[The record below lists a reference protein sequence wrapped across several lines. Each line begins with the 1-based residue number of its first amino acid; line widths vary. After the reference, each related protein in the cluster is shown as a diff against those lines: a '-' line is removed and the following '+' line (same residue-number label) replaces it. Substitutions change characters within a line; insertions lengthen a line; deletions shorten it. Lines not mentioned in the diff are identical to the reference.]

1 MVQIYGKKINF
12 ARLTEFLTMK
22 QKNIIISP
30 SRVIGFFRS
39 LVNMKDD
46 LALTE
51 TAESIRK
58 NVPFRG
64 ANVFILAFA
73 IVIASVGLNVNSIPV
88 IIGAMLISPVM
99 GPILGFG
106 FGLGTLD
113 RDLVI
118 DSLKNLTIMVGISI
132 MASTLYFLLSPLSL
146 ENPTE
151 LLARTNPTIYDVL
164 IAFFGGLA
172 GILENSRK
180 GKGTVLS
187 GVAIAT
193 ALMPPLCTVGYGIAI
208 WNWSYASG
216 AFYLFIINSI
226 FIALATFLG
235 VKYLKY
241 PAVSESLGGRYRLK
255 PGWVS
260 FILVLIIVP
269 SLISAFNI
277 VKESNF
283 KINAS
288 KVVQENKALG
298 KGFIYDHKVDMTT
311 KPATI
316 ELYFAGES
324 LTPADKERLYA
335 SAEKYGITR
344 SQLILKDDASVSR
357 EFMSES
363 EIIKNITASSEKQQ
377 RALGDTIVK
386 LRTRLNAYQAKDMP
400 IQNIAD
406 ELSAQYPSVIGLTLA
421 RGASYRLEAVAPS
434 RPAAQTAAPADST
447 AVDTL
452 AVTAPHPSPVLADK
466 DAVVALVRLNAP
478 LQEGEKDRISRWLAA
493 RLKVKQVQLIVVE

>member
-1 MVQIYGKKINF
+1 MRKFTRKRIIF
-12 ARLTEFLTMK
+12 AHLIEYLMMK
-22 QKNIIISP
+22 EKNIVINQ
-30 SRVIGFFRS
+30 SRILGFFRN
-39 LVNMKDD
+39 LVSMKDD
-46 LALTE
+46 LALEE
-51 TAESIRK
+51 TASAIRK

-113 RDLVI
+113 RGLVI
-118 DSLKNLTIMVGISI
+118 DSLKNLAIMVAISI
-132 MASTLYFLLSPLSL
+132 LASTLYFLLSPLSL

-151 LLARTNPTIYDVL
+151 LLARTNPTIYDVM

-208 WNWSYASG
+208 WNWSYATG

-226 FIALATFLG
+226 FIALATYLG

-241 PAVSESLGGRYRLK
+241 PAVSDSLGGKYRLK
-255 PGWVS
+255 PGWVTA
-260 FILVLIIVP
+260 ILVLIIVP

-277 VKESNF
+277 IKESNF

-288 KVVQENKALG
+288 KVVEENKALG

-344 SQLILKDDASVSR
+344 SQLLLKDEASVSR

-377 RALGDTIVK
+377 RALGDTIVR
-386 LRTRLNAYQAKDMP
+386 LRTRLNAYKAKDMP
-400 IQNIAD
+400 VESIAE
-406 ELSAQYPSVIGLTLA
+406 ELSAQYPAVAGLTLT
-421 RGASYRLEAVAPS
+421 RGSSYKIEAAKANGAA
-434 RPAAQTAAPADST
+434 AAQTTVTDSL
-447 AVDTL
+447 AKTL
-452 AVTAPHPSPVLADK
+452 QPVLADK
-466 DAVVALVRLNAP
+466 DAIVALVRLSSP
-478 LQEGEKDRISRWLAA
+478 LQAGEQERIGRWLAA
-493 RLKVKQVQLIVVE
+493 RLKVAKVQLLIVE

>member
-1 MVQIYGKKINF
+1 
-12 ARLTEFLTMK
+12 MK
-22 QKNIIISP
+22 LENIIISP
-30 SRVIGFFRS
+30 SRILHFFAN

-51 TAESIRK
+51 TASSIRN

-118 DSLKNLTIMVGISI
+118 DSLKNLAIMVGISI

-180 GKGTVLS
+180 NKGTVLS

-216 AFYLFIINSI
+216 AFYLFMINSI
-226 FIALATFLG
+226 FIALATFFG

-241 PAVSESLGGRYRLK
+241 PAVSDSLGGRYRLK

-260 FILVLIIVP
+260 FLLVLIIVP

-283 KINAS
+283 KINAG

-324 LTPADKERLYA
+324 LTPADRERLYA

-377 RALGDTIVK
+377 RALGDTIIS
-386 LRTRLNAYQAKDMP
+386 LRTRLDAYQAKDMP
-400 IQNIAD
+400 IKSIAD
-406 ELSAQYPSVIGLTLA
+406 ELSVQYPSVASLTLA
-421 RGASYRLEAVAPS
+421 RGASYKVETQEARTGDKSSENSVPG
-434 RPAAQTAAPADST
+434 
-447 AVDTL
+447 DTL
-452 AVTAPHPSPVLADK
+452 AAAKPVSAPDRHSVLSDDDAIVAMIRLSAPLADG
-466 DAVVALVRLNAP
+466 DR
-478 LQEGEKDRISRWLAA
+478 ERISRYLTV
-493 RLKVKQVQLIVVE
+493 RLEVKQVSVMIVE